1 MSVKQISIFLENK
14 SGELSEVCNVL
25 AAEEISLQAMSL
37 ADTSDYGILRI
48 IVPDAEAAVAA
59 LRGAGYVC
67 KITDV
72 LAVEIPNRPGGMQ
85 NVLATLSAANIG
97 VDYAYAFI
105 SHKENFA
112 HVILRTDHIGEAAAA
127 LNAAG
132 IHTLDMEELL
142 S

>member
-14 SGELSEVCNVL
+14 SGELSEVCGVL
-25 AAEEISLQAMSL
+25 AEKEISLRAMSL

-48 IVPDAEAAVAA
+48 IVPDAAAAVEA

-72 LAVEIPNRPGGMQ
+72 LAVEIPDRPGGMQ
-85 NVLATLSAANIG
+85 NVLSTLSAAQIG

-112 HVILRTDHIGEAAAA
+112 HMILRTSDIGEAAAA

-142 S
+142 G